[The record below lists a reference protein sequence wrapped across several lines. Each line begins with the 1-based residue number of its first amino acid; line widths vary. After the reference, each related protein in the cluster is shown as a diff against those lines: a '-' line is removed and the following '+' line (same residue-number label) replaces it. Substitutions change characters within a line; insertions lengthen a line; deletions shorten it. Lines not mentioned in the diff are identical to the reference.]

1 LCARRPIVDHR
12 PRNGPPGGSRFE
24 TGSPRRSPGA
34 SACLTGR
41 GFQAVHRPPVA
52 EGETLSA
59 EEAPRQSCH
68 LLPCHGAVVRR
79 SALGL
84 DVLKGLTSPVEH
96 RRPVG
101 VALPPTHRDTY
112 FGSSSTT
119 RARRP
124 VFSAAMMVV
133 RMGANPT
140 TGCGRKRN
148 GRFGGMFVK
157 SCHPLILRV
166 TNPSC
171 LVSPST
177 LRPPKAK
184 TKDGDMPARG
194 IR

>member
-1 LCARRPIVDHR
+1 MCARRPIVDHR
-12 PRNGPPGGSRFE
+12 PRNGPGGSRVKL
-24 TGSPRRSPGA
+24 GAPGGLPGLRLALPVGA
-34 SACLTGR
+34 SI
-41 GFQAVHRPPVA
+41 HRPPVA

-140 TGCGRKRN
+140 TGCGRKQTGGFRASTRQS
-148 GRFGGMFVK
+148 GRCPAHGVRQ
-157 SCHPLILRV
+157 PL
-166 TNPSC
+166 TQTGP
-171 LVSPST
+171 
-177 LRPPKAK
+177 RPAFHIAAAK
-184 TKDGDMPARG
+184 
-194 IR
+194 